1 MRPGSI
7 VLPAA
12 AIAAFLGFLGVVSW
26 TAYHRRLEEAQARAQ
41 AAAASER
48 AARALLQQVE
58 QANAVELDM
67 GSTKFPNNPDLLR
80 NEKKALRDD
89 PDVLLGT
96 SKDADASWVGDAA
109 ELVRPESAPKEGPQ
123 IQRAEDSVIFV
134 GTKRADP
141 LQIRLPGSQSKPAP
155 KTPQ

>member
-1 MRPGSI
+1 MRPASI

-26 TAYHRRLEEAQARAQ
+26 TAYHRKLEEAQARAEE
-41 AAAASER
+41 AAASER
-48 AARALLQQVE
+48 AARALIQEVE
-58 QANAVELDM
+58 RASEVELDM

-80 NEKKALRDD
+80 GEKKALRDD

-96 SKDADASWVGDAA
+96 SKDADASWVEDAA
-109 ELVRPESAPKEGPQ
+109 ELLRPESAPKEGPQ
-123 IQRAEDSVIFV
+123 IQRAEDSVILV

-141 LQIRLPGSQSKPAP
+141 LQIRLTRPQSKPAP
-155 KTPQ
+155 KSPQ